1 MRKIPSPPGLDRLF
15 SRDPELASLMPPL
28 DSPKTDL
35 AGAMRILQALYELV
49 DRIHRAESLAEIHD
63 AALDAILD
71 ALECDRASILL
82 FDDANAM
89 RFVAWRGLSDDYRD
103 AVEGHSPWALK
114 EQNPE
119 PLSID
124 DVAHAE
130 LEESLRTVLANEGI
144 AALSFIPLVS
154 GGRLIG
160 KFMAYFD
167 TPHAFSTHELQLA
180 LTIARQVSFGIER
193 QRAEES
199 RRASEERF
207 RELANNIDQ
216 FAWTLNERGQATWYN
231 RRWYEYSGTTLE
243 EMKAGA
249 GKRFQHPLHT
259 DRVQER
265 FQQCIA
271 NGEPWEDT
279 FPVRGKDG
287 QYRWFLSRAVPIRD
301 ENGRIIRWFGTN
313 TEVTELRELEDAL
326 RQADHR
332 KDEFL
337 ATLAHELRNPLAPIR
352 NAVEILR
359 LKGPPSLELQWARE
373 VIDRQVQQMTRL
385 IDDLMDVSR
394 ITRNKIELRKEL
406 VELGAILQSAVETS
420 RPLIDASGHSITV
433 SLPQQP
439 IHLNADATRMAQ
451 VFSNLLNN
459 AAKYSEKPGRI
470 ELSVERE
477 EDEVAVRVR
486 DHGIGIPRAMLA
498 RIFDLFT
505 QVDRSLERAHGGLGI
520 GLTLVKRLVEMH
532 GGSVTAQSE
541 GAGKGSVFIVR
552 LPVPAALPTSN
563 DEPIPDD
570 APLDAPQA
578 HRILIV
584 DDNDDA
590 ATSLSV
596 MLTMFGYD
604 TRTAAD
610 GLAGLEAAMEFQPE
624 AILLDIGIPKL
635 NGYDVARRVREQS
648 WGKEIVLIA
657 VTGWG
662 QAEDLQRTIE
672 AGFDHHL
679 VKPVDPT
686 DLTRLLSSLTA
697 ESDSQPAE
705 H

>member
-1 MRKIPSPPGLDRLF
+1 LSKAHSPPGLDGLF
-15 SRDPELASLMPPL
+15 SRDPELANLLPPL
-28 DSPKTDL
+28 DSPQTDL
-35 AGAMRILQALYELV
+35 AGAMRILQALYKLV
-49 DRIHRAESLAEIHD
+49 DRIHRAESLPEIHD
-63 AALDAILD
+63 AALNAILD
-71 ALECDRASILL
+71 ALQCDRASILL
-82 FDDANAM
+82 FDDAKVM
-89 RFVAWRGLSDDYRD
+89 RFAGWRGLSAEYRR
-103 AVEGHSPWALK
+103 AVEGHSPWTAE
-114 EQNPE
+114 EQDPE
-119 PLSID
+119 PLAID
-124 DVAHAE
+124 DIAHAQME
-130 LEESLRTVLANEGI
+130 ASLRTVIANEGI

-167 TPHAFSTHELQLA
+167 TPHAHTEHDLELA
-180 LTIARQVSFGIER
+180 LTIARQLSFGIER
-193 QRAEES
+193 QRAEEA
-199 RRASEERF
+199 RRESEERF

-216 FAWTLNERGQATWYN
+216 FAWTLNENAQATWYN
-231 RRWYEYSGTTLE
+231 DRWYEYTGTTLE

-249 GKRFQHPLHT
+249 AKRIRHPLHV
-259 DRVQER
+259 DRVTER
-265 FQQCIA
+265 FQQCVA
-271 NGEPWEDT
+271 KGEAWEDT
-279 FPVRGKDG
+279 FPLRGKDG

-301 ENGRIIRWFGTN
+301 QNGRIIRWFGTN
-313 TEVTELRELEDAL
+313 TDVTELRELEEAL
-326 RQADHR
+326 READHR

-352 NAVEILR
+352 NAVQILR

-406 VELGAILQSAVETS
+406 VELGAILQSAVEIC
-420 RPLIDASGHSITV
+420 RPVIDASGHTIAV

-439 IHLNADATRMAQ
+439 VYLNADATRMAQ

-459 AAKYSEKPGRI
+459 ASKYSEKAGPI
-470 ELSVERE
+470 EILVDRE
-477 EDEVAVRVR
+477 GDKVAVRVR
-486 DHGIGIPRAMLA
+486 DHGIGIPREMLA
-498 RIFDLFT
+498 SIFDLFT

-532 GGSVTAQSE
+532 GGSVTAESG
-541 GAGKGSVFIVR
+541 GAGQGSMFIVR
-552 LPVPAALPTSN
+552 LPVATALPAPRDGLVTN
-563 DEPIPDD
+563 DR
-570 APLDAPQA
+570 PLDAPQA

-584 DDNDDA
+584 DDNEDA

-596 MLTMFGYD
+596 MLTILGYD

-610 GLAGLEAAMEFQPE
+610 GLAGLDAAAQFRPE

-635 NGYDVARRVREQS
+635 NGYDVARRLREES
-648 WGKEIVLIA
+648 WGKKIVLIA

-662 QAEDLQRTIE
+662 QAEDIQRTIE

-686 DLTRLLSSLTA
+686 ELTKLLSSLTA
-697 ESDSQPAE
+697 ESDSRPAQ